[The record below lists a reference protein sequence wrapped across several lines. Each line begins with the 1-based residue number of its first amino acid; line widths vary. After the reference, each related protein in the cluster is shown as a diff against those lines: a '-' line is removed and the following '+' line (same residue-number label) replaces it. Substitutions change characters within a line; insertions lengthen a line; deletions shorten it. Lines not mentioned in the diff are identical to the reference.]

1 VTTLVAALAA
11 SALLGILFAVPRQRA
26 GGPRRAREDSTADIP
41 DRAVLLRL
49 RPVLVT
55 VALPAGWVILGG
67 AAGIIAGLL
76 LSAVSWRVLG
86 EVESPSVRRRR
97 ELLARQLPCGVQ
109 LLATALRAGADIE
122 SAMAL
127 VALALPGP
135 FAEEITVL
143 GRRLRLGV
151 PPAQVW
157 TAVPLDSDLGP
168 LARTLG
174 RAQETGASVA
184 QVMDALA
191 VELQGRR
198 RGEVERAAKSVDV
211 RASAPLGICFLP
223 AFMVLGVAPL
233 VAGVF
238 GTLQFLR

>member
-1 VTTLVAALAA
+1 MTALVAALAA
-11 SALLGILFAVPRQRA
+11 GAVLGILLAD
-26 GGPRRAREDSTADIP
+26 PRRRADDLRRGP
-41 DRAVLLRL
+41 ETLSAGACDKALLLRL
-49 RPVLVT
+49 RPVLAML
-55 VALPAGWVILGG
+55 ALPAGWVIVGGSLGVV
-67 AAGIIAGLL
+67 AGLL
-76 LSAVSWRVLG
+76 LGVVSWRVLG
-86 EVESPSVRRRR
+86 GVEPPSVRRRR
-97 ELLARQLPCGVQ
+97 ELLAQQLPCGVQ
-109 LLATALRAGADIE
+109 LLATALRAGTDIE

-127 VALALPGP
+127 VAAALPGP
-135 FAEEITVL
+135 FAEELAVL

-157 TAVPLDSDLGP
+157 ASVPADSELGP

-198 RGEVERAAKSVDV
+198 RSAVERAAKSVDV
-211 RASAPLGICFLP
+211 RASAPLGVCFLP

-238 GTLQFLR
+238 DSLQFLR